1 MCTLGE
7 GRGNSLSDIFLTL
20 VESPTFVSVCRS
32 FCTKHYVHDDSYWT
46 RISLKRPA
54 TRRIVLSGPL
64 RMCDLTAAA
73 DASSVDDEM
82 LGQSSVGEL
91 KE

>member
-1 MCTLGE
+1 VCTLGE

-20 VESPTFVSVCRS
+20 VESPTFVSVCHS